1 MKQRLLLLL
10 TLFLTACAV
19 AETGTAVPLTI
30 TPGVTLS
37 PYSTAST
44 PLAQVT
50 ATTEPTDI
58 PPIPAVT
65 TAPTDTPQPTPTP
78 IPPPTGRIYFMW
90 DPLSDPDDLPNP
102 VHNLYVA
109 IPGDGPSDWHIE
121 TVLTEL
127 VGIPVV
133 ALSPDKTK
141 LAFTALE
148 DANNDGNVSF
158 QGAARYLD
166 APNIFVYSLIEN
178 RLERITS
185 HFPWA
190 RDLTWSNTGQRLA
203 YQNDSDLFVATHS
216 SSGDAELWH
225 SFSHQI
231 QGLMWSPT
239 GDYLAV
245 GTYSGEIYLLD
256 SKSSSLIKLN
266 LLQRHVKFTWSPNGL
281 WLVSSAYGGLPLGQL
296 GGFGVSII
304 NITTLEN
311 FNLVESGRSLS
322 TWSPD
327 SRYLAFSNET
337 KSDLGIPL
345 FSSLRL
351 WNTESNE
358 INHVSESVS
367 TSGVLWS
374 PDSQA
379 MAVGLLHEDRTELIW
394 FNLASNSSSLLLTV
408 PNGKEIMP
416 LLWSPDEEWLLFYDK
431 RNNESSLKL
440 IHRTGGEIYQ
450 VLDMT
455 KTYTP
460 YGFFWLLN

>member
-109 IPGDGPSDWHIE
+109 IPGDGPGDWHIE

-148 DANNDGNVSF
+148 DANNDGSVSLE
-158 QGAARYLD
+158 GASRYFD
-166 APNIFVYSLIEN
+166 APNIFVYSLMDN
-178 RLERITS
+178 SLRRITDNFPRTYHLAWS
-185 HFPWA
+185 H
-190 RDLTWSNTGQRLA
+190 DSQRLV
-203 YQNDSDLFVATHS
+203 YQNSTDVYITNLF
-216 SSGDAELWH
+216 SGEEELL
-225 SFSHQI
+225 SAF
-231 QGLMWSPT
+231 P
-239 GDYLAV
+239 DYVQELAWAPD
-245 GTYSGEIYLLD
+245 GRYLLIRIYGGEIYLYD
-256 SKSSSLIKLN
+256 
-266 LLQRHVKFTWSPNGL
+266 
-281 WLVSSAYGGLPLGQL
+281 
-296 GGFGVSII
+296 
-304 NITTLEN
+304 NITGTVISLDIEKQGS
-311 FNLVESGRSLS
+311 NLS
-322 TWSPD
+322 
-327 SRYLAFSNET
+327 
-337 KSDLGIPL
+337 
-345 FSSLRL
+345 
-351 WNTESNE
+351 
-358 INHVSESVS
+358 
-367 TSGVLWS
+367 WS
-374 PDSQA
+374 PDSQWLA
-379 MAVGLLHEDRTELIW
+379 SNELGPRGLFLIATPTTEVISLVPYPAFSYFAWSHNRRYLAFTNETRFEGSIFARTSFWLWDVERKETIHLAETGRIFNIIWSSDSQTITIGVLHEDRGELTR
-394 FNLASNSSSLLLTV
+394 FDLLNNQSSLLLTV
-408 PNGKEIMP
+408 PGIIELRP
-416 LLWSPDEEWLLFYDK
+416 LAWSPDEEWLLFYNKDSNRK
-431 RNNESSLKL
+431 STLNL
-440 IHRTGGEIYQ
+440 IHKSGGEIYRL
-450 VLDMT
+450 LDTTDTFM
-455 KTYTP
+455 P
-460 YGFFWLLN
+460 YSFFWLTN